1 MFYSCYFPRFISLF
15 LCALAVPVIARIILF
30 LIHTQCYFTVRENSI
45 TVWFRTKFH
54 SAEGRIIEVKKT
66 KIITIKWEKQN
77 EKKTPSYIKAYT
89 FLDRS
94 AGWKWKATP
103 FENIIKIQ
111 LTNSMCCHINT
122 NNAVKCGTLQAKVK
136 SYYSSES
143 KFKCCYPFF
152 FFYGWLGDRR
162 PINDRMNV
170 QKWTFF

>member
-1 MFYSCYFPRFISLF
+1 MRN
-15 LCALAVPVIARIILF
+15 AK
-30 LIHTQCYFTVRENSI
+30 
-45 TVWFRTKFH
+45 W
-54 SAEGRIIEVKKT
+54 KK
-66 KIITIKWEKQN
+66 
-77 EKKTPSYIKAYT
+77 KKTPSYISAYT

-136 SYYSSES
+136 SYYPSES
-143 KFKCCYPFF
+143 KFKCCNPFF

-170 QKWTFF
+170 QKWTFFLNLIVVSNLWNIGPKRQKRKKKKTIVTNWWEK